1 MGLHGIAR
9 EALHE
14 KGTFEHRLE
23 GVREQV
29 RQNLDS
35 VLQAEGAVST
45 KSLRP
50 GARGESS
57 R

>member
-9 EALHE
+9 EALRE

-23 GVREQV
+23 GVREQ
-29 RQNLDS
+29 NLDS
-35 VLQAEGAVST
+35 VLQAEGEVST

>member
-1 MGLHGIAR
+1 MGLHGIDR
-9 EALHE
+9 EALRE

-29 RQNLDS
+29 RENLDS

-50 GARGESS
+50 GARG
-57 R
+57 